1 MWRLVRNKKM
11 PSERAGQAASE
22 KSCARARG
30 AWKRDGR
37 GAAHWSGAP
46 GAHMARAPGR
56 RRGGPADGSTSTGR
70 PSGPRGGETGAA
82 SATARAGLLCT
93 GASRLVAGVTPAEP
107 PPLVEPVLRAEGD
120 ARPAASRA
128 EISGA
133 AVGSDVQKPSWV
145 YTLPWWWMTS
155 AAVMPGMRGDPFAGR
170 VNCGCAIGE
179 ALRGKTGGERFV
191 VREAGGSHARK
202 KLRGAPG

>member
-1 MWRLVRNKKM
+1 MWNERNKKM

-22 KSCARARG
+22 KSCARESRRVE
-30 AWKRDGR
+30 KGR
-37 GAAHWSGAP
+37 GGRRAHWSGAP

-56 RRGGPADGSTSTGR
+56 RRGGPADGSTTTGR
-70 PSGPRGGETGAA
+70 PSGPRGGERGAA

-93 GASRLVAGVTPAEP
+93 GACHRRLVAGVPVLEPPAEP
-107 PPLVEPVLRAEGD
+107 PPPVEPVLRVEGD

-155 AAVMPGMRGDPFAGR
+155 AAVMPGMRGETFAGR
-170 VNCGCAIGE
+170 TNCGCTIGE
-179 ALRGKTGGERFV
+179 ALRADGTG
-191 VREAGGSHARK
+191 
-202 KLRGAPG
+202 